1 MNTQFSKKDTNI
13 VKGVAI
19 IAMLFHHCYV
29 TNINFKAH
37 GVSFA
42 PFSKGTVVTLSLWAK
57 VCVGIFV
64 FLSAYGITISL
75 KKLYDQNKYERQ
87 NISWLTIRRVWK
99 IRSGFWPI
107 YILAIV
113 GCKVWAPESFAVYKQ
128 GMIRIIYMLIDFSGL
143 AHIFGTPTLLGT
155 WWYLGLAFMEIMLLP
170 FLYYMYRKCGAFI
183 TIALSYLLPMALS
196 LPMSSSVV
204 HYLPAMTLGIWFA
217 QEDLFPKA
225 ADWRIPHTGLM
236 ITRVAEF
243 CVLAVFI
250 LGTVWLKTSKF
261 GKVHP
266 NVTDSVTPLA
276 VILFTYLFLASI
288 PILRDMLCILG
299 KYSMNIFLF
308 HNFIRSRWFEDFSYS
323 FRFWWLIVI
332 VLVIDCLLFSV
343 VIEFLKEV
351 LRYNHLTIKIEKK
364 LHGMISNE

>member
-1 MNTQFSKKDTNI
+1 MGTQFSKKDTNI

-37 GVSFA
+37 GVLFA
-42 PFSKGTVVTLSLWAK
+42 PFSKETVVTLSLWAK

-75 KKLYDQNKYERQ
+75 KKLYDQNKYERR
-87 NISWLTIRRVWK
+87 NISWMTIRRIWK
-99 IRSGFWPI
+99 ILSGFWPI
-107 YILAIV
+107 YILAII
-113 GCKVWAPESFAVYKQ
+113 GCKIWAPASFSVYKQ
-128 GMIRIIYMLIDFSGL
+128 GMVRIIYVLIDFFGL
-143 AHIFGTPTLLGT
+143 AHIFGTPTLIGT
-155 WWYLGLAFMEIMLLP
+155 WWYLGLAFMEILLLP
-170 FLYYMYRKCGAFI
+170 FLYYIYRKCGAFV

-196 LPMSSSVV
+196 LEMASLV
-204 HYLPAMTLGIWFA
+204 HFLPAMVLGIWFA
-217 QEDLFPKA
+217 QENLFPKI
-225 ADWRIPHTGLM
+225 ADWEIPHVG
-236 ITRVAEF
+236 IVVTRIAEF
-243 CVLAVFI
+243 CVLAVVL

-288 PILRDMLCILG
+288 PILRDILCVLG

-308 HNFIRSRWFEDFSYS
+308 HNFIRSRWFEGFSYS
-323 FRFWWLIVI
+323 FKFWWLIVI
-332 VLVIDCLLFSV
+332 VLLIDNFVFSV
-343 VIEFLKEV
+343 AVEFLKEV
-351 LRYNHLTIKIEKK
+351 LRYNRLTAKVEEK
-364 LHGMISNE
+364 LHRMVSNE